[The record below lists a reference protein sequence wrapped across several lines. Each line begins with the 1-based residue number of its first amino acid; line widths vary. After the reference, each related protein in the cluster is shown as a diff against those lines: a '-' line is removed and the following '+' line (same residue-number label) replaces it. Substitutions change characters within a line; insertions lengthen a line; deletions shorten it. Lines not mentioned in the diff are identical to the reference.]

1 MEREGRSFNTICLD
15 PPAFAKNR
23 KARAGARS
31 GYKEINLR
39 ALRLLRPEG
48 ILITSSCSYHMPE
61 QDFLDLL
68 MEAARDSHRFIQI
81 LERRSQANDH
91 PVLAGMPE
99 TQYLKCFFLRAL

>member
-1 MEREGRSFNTICLD
+1 
-15 PPAFAKNR
+15 
-23 KARAGARS
+23 
-31 GYKEINLR
+31 
-39 ALRLLRPEG
+39 
-48 ILITSSCSYHMPE
+48 MPE
-61 QDFLDLL
+61 PDFLDLV